1 MSMMTWKEAQKEKFH
16 GMQSVQQ
23 QERVMIW
30 RLYLVYA
37 KKKKNSWLAT
47 TLHDM
52 KLWHS
57 DQVTRYI
64 SRMSY
69 SSNSGT
75 IMQQ

>member
-37 KKKKNSWLAT
+37 KKWLVGNNIARHEA
-47 TLHDM
+47 LA
-52 KLWHS
+52 
-57 DQVTRYI
+57 Q
-64 SRMSY
+64 
-69 SSNSGT
+69 
-75 IMQQ
+75 

>member
-37 KKKKNSWLAT
+37 KKIAGWQQHCT
-47 TLHDM
+47 T
-52 KLWHS
+52 
-57 DQVTRYI
+57 
-64 SRMSY
+64 
-69 SSNSGT
+69 
-75 IMQQ
+75 

>member
-37 KKKKNSWLAT
+37 IADDDDDDGWQQHCT
-47 TLHDM
+47 T
-52 KLWHS
+52 
-57 DQVTRYI
+57 
-64 SRMSY
+64 
-69 SSNSGT
+69 
-75 IMQQ
+75 